1 MPTEL
6 PTTTTTESQDA
17 QDRALQPLTDAI
29 INMHGRAVSD
39 FTKAVFGDQRTETA
53 LAERREEIKG
63 MPTNGS
69 FGEAGSCTSLM
80 RSYVVLKGELGE
92 DGNAAELRGIA
103 ERHFGREMVAQ
114 ELLKVESGW

>member
-6 PTTTTTESQDA
+6 STTNPETKDA

-39 FTKAVFGDQRTETA
+39 FTKAVFGEERVESA

-92 DGNAAELRGIA
+92 EGNAAELREIA
-103 ERHFGREMVAQ
+103 ERHFGREMVAH
-114 ELLKVESGW
+114 ELQRVESGW